1 MIEDSSTIV
10 TLEKN
15 RFVDDLLGGDETK
28 EEVNLQINGTTS
40 ILDRGGFSLKFIVH
54 SGIKPCEKASSD
66 GETVKM
72 LGYKWTTELDLLF
85 PGLGELNLNNKVRES
100 KKKLDPSLFKR
111 RCKEVFEECISFPE
125 NNSCQGS

>member
-1 MIEDSSTIV
+1 M
-10 TLEKN
+10 EKD
-15 RFVDDLLGGDETK
+15 RFVDDPLGGNETRK
-28 EEVNLQINGTTS
+28 GVNLQVDRTTT
-40 ILDRGGFSLKFIVH
+40 ILGRAGFSLKFVVH

-85 PGLGELNLNNKVRES
+85 PGLGELNLNKKVRES

>member
-40 ILDRGGFSLKFIVH
+40 ILDRGGFSLKFIVN
-54 SGIKPCEKASSD
+54 SVIKPCEKASSIE
-66 GETVKM
+66 ETVKM
-72 LGYKWTTELDLLF
+72 LGNKWTEFVVSRVGRT
-85 PGLGELNLNNKVRES
+85 
-100 KKKLDPSLFKR
+100 
-111 RCKEVFEECISFPE
+111 
-125 NNSCQGS
+125 QT